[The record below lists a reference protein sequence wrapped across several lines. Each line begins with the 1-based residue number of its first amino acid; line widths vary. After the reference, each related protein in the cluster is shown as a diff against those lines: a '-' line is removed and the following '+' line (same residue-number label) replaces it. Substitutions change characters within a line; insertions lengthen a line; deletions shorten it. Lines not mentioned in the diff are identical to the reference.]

1 MSLADHSSAAA
12 AGDSTSAF
20 VSDTITGWHVLK
32 IDNSATKGLGVGNSI
47 DTDPFTTAG
56 QRWYIQYFPD
66 GFDNDNADWVSF
78 YLFYDPKHGEDDEVR
93 ARFTFSLLD
102 LCVVTVVKAAS
113 TPKQFVIVPP
123 SDLHRDLECLL
134 SSGEGADV
142 TFEVSGELFKA
153 HRNVLAARSS
163 VFRAQLFGSMKEK
176 TAQCVQ
182 ISDMEAQVFRALLDF
197 MYTDSLPAVGA
208 GEEIAMAQHLL
219 VAADRY
225 DLKRLKLICDDKLCR
240 HIDKS
245 TVSTT
250 LVLAEQHSCHGLKE
264 ACTEFLLSPGILKDV
279 METDGY
285 DHLMKSC
292 PSLVD
297 ELVAVLSTIR
307 AQAKMSP
314 AAICGGSTSSIVS
327 DTETGWHVLKVEC
340 YSALKGLGVGKFV
353 ESSAFDAGGH
363 RWYIKYYPDGYDQKY
378 KDCISFYLC
387 ADNYPDVEVRARF
400 KISLLDPNS
409 MTDSDYVTDQYEVAQ
424 IFNCSQSWGYEE
436 YFERE
441 EFEKTKYLK
450 DDCFIVRCE
459 VIVIKDVSATATEQ
473 FIVMPPSGLH
483 QDLGRLLSSGEG
495 ADVTFEVSD
504 GLFKAHR
511 NILASRSPVFRAE
524 LFGSMKD
531 KTMERVVISDMEA
544 RVFEALLHFVY
555 TDSLPAFGKEEQA
568 VMAQNL
574 FIAADRYD
582 LKRLKLICED
592 RLCHNIDRST
602 VMATL
607 TLAEQHGCQGL
618 KEACVMFLV
627 TPGILKDMMGTDE
640 YDRLRKN
647 RPSLVDELVVEL
659 APKRIRLWSNKISL
673 RF

>member
-1 MSLADHSSAAA
+1 M
-12 AGDSTSAF
+12 
-20 VSDTITGWHVLK
+20 
-32 IDNSATKGLGVGNSI
+32 
-47 DTDPFTTAG
+47 
-56 QRWYIQYFPD
+56 
-66 GFDNDNADWVSF
+66 
-78 YLFYDPKHGEDDEVR
+78 
-93 ARFTFSLLD
+93 FSLLD
-102 LCVVTVVKAAS
+102 LYGKPVPAYTKRCSQLRTYRSAAAEGWGLTKFMTRKELDRCRYLKGDCFSVRCVVTVVKAAS

-123 SDLHRDLECLL
+123 SDLRRDLECLL

-176 TAQCVQ
+176 TAECVP
-182 ISDMEAQVFRALLDF
+182 ISDMEAQVFRALLHF

-208 GEEIAMAQHLL
+208 GEEIPMAQHLL
-219 VAADRY
+219 QAIAITRRSGDRNIPGLNVVASHGSEGYYSACSAQGHGTNAEHH
-225 DLKRLKLICDDKLCR
+225 KL
-240 HIDKS
+240 
-245 TVSTT
+245 
-250 LVLAEQHSCHGLKE
+250 
-264 ACTEFLLSPGILKDV
+264 
-279 METDGY
+279 
-285 DHLMKSC
+285 
-292 PSLVD
+292 
-297 ELVAVLSTIR
+297 
-307 AQAKMSP
+307 AQVKMSP
-314 AAICGGSTSSIVS
+314 AAVCGGSTSSIVS
-327 DTETGWHVLKVEC
+327 DTATGWHVLKIEC
-340 YSALKGLGVGKFV
+340 YSALKGVGVGKFIK
-353 ESSAFDAGGH
+353 SSSFDAGGH
-363 RWYIKYYPDGYDQKY
+363 SWYIKYYPDGYDQEY
-378 KDCISFYLC
+378 KDSIAFYLC
-387 ADNYPDVEVRARF
+387 ADNYPDIEVRARF

-409 MTDSDYVTDQYEVAQ
+409 TTDSDYVTDQYEVAQ
-424 IFNCSQSWGYEE
+424 TFKCSQSWGYEE
-436 YFERE
+436 YFEKE
-441 EFEKTKYLK
+441 KFEKTKYLK
-450 DDCFIVRCE
+450 DDCFIIRCE

-483 QDLGRLLSSGEG
+483 KDLGRLLSSGEG

-511 NILASRSPVFRAE
+511 NILASRSSVFRAE

-574 FIAADRYD
+574 FVAADRYD

-627 TPGILKDMMGTDE
+627 TPGILKEMMGTDE
-640 YDRLRKN
+640 YDHLMKN
-647 RPSLVDELVVEL
+647 CPSLVDELVVEL
-659 APKRIRLWSNKISL
+659 APKRIRLWGERQN
-673 RF
+673 